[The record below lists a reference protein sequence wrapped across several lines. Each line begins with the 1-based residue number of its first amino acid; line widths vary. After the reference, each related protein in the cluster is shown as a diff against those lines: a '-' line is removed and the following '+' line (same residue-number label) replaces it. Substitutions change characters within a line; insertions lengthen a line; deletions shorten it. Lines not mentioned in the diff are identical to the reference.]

1 VNRPIVPL
9 NVSDFPVV
17 PLWPFT
23 VRLRPFLCQP
33 FSGLLLS
40 RLTWGFS
47 LERGRFADSQMGR
60 EKVFGARPYLY
71 RPLPISF
78 HNVAGLAAWAVDEA
92 GDASVMEIE
101 AESVPGSH

>member
-1 VNRPIVPL
+1 
-9 NVSDFPVV
+9 
-17 PLWPFT
+17 
-23 VRLRPFLCQP
+23 
-33 FSGLLLS
+33 
-40 RLTWGFS
+40 
-47 LERGRFADSQMGR
+47 MGR

-101 AESVPGSH
+101 AESVHGSH

>member
-1 VNRPIVPL
+1 VNRPILPL
-9 NVSDFPVV
+9 NVSDYPVV

-60 EKVFGARPYLY
+60 EKVFGAGHTATVFFPSPSTTLQ
-71 RPLPISF
+71 
-78 HNVAGLAAWAVDEA
+78 AWAVDEA
-92 GDASVMEIE
+92 GDARVTEIE